1 MGSLPKR
8 DEIDKKYKWNLED
21 IYENVDIWEEDF
33 KKIENSI
40 DNIVKYKGTLQE
52 SAENFWNALN

>member
-21 IYENVDIWEEDF
+21 IYENVDVWEEDF
-33 KKIENSI
+33 KKIEKVLMI
-40 DNIVKYKGTLQE
+40 
-52 SAENFWNALN
+52 